1 MLPEANKV
9 YNSAIH
15 KYGAGEIIK
24 WLYIR
29 HKFKAVNTLLPNAF
43 RLKNNYKIKIS
54 IFSNF
59 ILVMIT

>member
-43 RLKNNYKIKIS
+43 RLKKQLQNKNI
-54 IFSNF
+54 NF
-59 ILVMIT
+59 F